1 MLKTPICNICGKL
14 PAETKTKRLVIDHN
28 HTTNII
34 RGWLC
39 DFCNTKLGVFESKK
53 DCSPIIVNERYK
65 ESYRTWLA
73 CYISRIYEHLK
84 SNTHIYY
91 DKRKKYRK
99 QYSTA
104 FA

>member
-1 MLKTPICNICGKL
+1 MKRLVYCNICGKL

-39 DFCNTKLGVFESKK
+39 DFCNGKLGIFESTK
-53 DCSPIIVNERYK
+53 DRSIHIIEERFKPSYIHWLAVYK
-65 ESYRTWLA
+65 E
-73 CYISRIYEHLK
+73 RIYEHLNSRTGFK
-84 SNTHIYY
+84 YTN
-91 DKRKKYRK
+91 RKFYRK
-99 QYSTA
+99 LFQSA